1 MMYSLDI
8 IGLNYCVLIDG
19 KVMHKKA
26 MGFANL
32 EHQVPMTQD
41 KLFAVA
47 SMSKLF
53 SSTALTSAIVTHFS
67 IETKY
72 NAKPNPCLNSKCF

>member
-1 MMYSLDI
+1 MANLDI
-8 IGLNYCVLIDG
+8 IGLNYCVLIDR

-32 EHQVPMTQD
+32 ERQVPMTQD

-53 SSTALTSAIVTHFS
+53 SSTALTSAIVTRFN

-72 NAKPNPCLNSKCF
+72 NAKPNPYLNSKCF